1 MGGIAIFTH
10 EIVSSFNELEMSI
23 YNYIIKNKTRIS
35 HMKIKDLADEAH
47 VSTATILRFCK
58 KLGCEGYS
66 EFKLRYKEYLQQTAL
81 LLTDSEETTVK
92 GFLTRIDSKEF
103 QDSLDEAF
111 SILKDSQRIIL
122 IGIGTSGIL
131 AQYGA
136 RFFSNVG
143 RFSLYVD
150 DPYLPILQDLSEDTV
165 TIALSESGN
174 TQQTINLAMQ
184 LKERGSLLL
193 SITNHPG
200 STLDRISDY
209 SITYHVPEI
218 LVNHTNITTQV
229 PVVYILETLARNFY
243 SE

>member
-1 MGGIAIFTH
+1 
-10 EIVSSFNELEMSI
+10 
-23 YNYIIKNKTRIS
+23 
-35 HMKIKDLADEAH
+35 MKIKDLADEAH

>member
-1 MGGIAIFTH
+1 MGGIAMFTH

-23 YNYIIKNKTRIS
+23 YNCIIKNKTRIS